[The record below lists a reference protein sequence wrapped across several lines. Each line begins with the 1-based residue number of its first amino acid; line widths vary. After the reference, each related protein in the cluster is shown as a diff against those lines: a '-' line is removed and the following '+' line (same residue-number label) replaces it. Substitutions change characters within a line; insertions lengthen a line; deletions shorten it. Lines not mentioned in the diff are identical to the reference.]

1 MQPMTFLHGSEQW
14 PDGLEL
20 LHVYAL
26 VDLERN
32 PQLARL
38 IAAQRA
44 ALTDFPLACVEDQW
58 LHITLAQIVGHSA
71 DNLSAPHREELVSG
85 LARRLRDMEPVTVMV
100 GSCLSYRTGTIYD
113 LSATGALVEVGRRVR
128 GVVEEVFGP
137 DADAFD
143 TGVLHL
149 THAYAT
155 GEADSDQV
163 QRKLRRVE
171 PGHAPLAIDAVHVV
185 NVRADN
191 QQKTIT
197 WSEPLARIPL
207 GAATQDCA
215 RPHERGVPARAGVGA
230 ADMESID
237 GLLQAAEL
245 AVDEGAFERAD
256 ELYTAILAEVETGP
270 SAGDLWHLQIV
281 RDHALVAYGLGRW
294 AQAEARLRRVLA
306 SREKLAGRDAASVID
321 AVARLSEA
329 VGEQQRWWEAEAL
342 AREAVRRAE
351 RALPE
356 VHEAALGAR
365 LALAW
370 VLASTGEPDAE
381 PLIRRLVETLGA
393 VRGLNHP
400 DTLAARHL
408 LVEFLWGQQ
417 HLAEAAVLAEDL
429 LAIREATQGPEHPH
443 TLLLRA
449 QFALLLHRT
458 GRKDEAA
465 VLAQQALTASVRA
478 QGAQA
483 HHTIKIRNIHHEITA
498 D

>member
-1 MQPMTFLHGSEQW
+1 MTFMHGSEQW

-32 PQLARL
+32 PRLARL
-38 IAAQRA
+38 VAAQRA
-44 ALTDFPLACVEDQW
+44 ALADFPLAFVEDQW

-71 DNLSAPHREELVSG
+71 DSLSASQREELVSG
-85 LARRLRDMEPVTVMV
+85 LTGRLRDMEPVTVMV

-113 LSATGALVEVGRRVR
+113 LSAAGPLVEVGRQVR
-128 GVVEEVFGP
+128 EVVDEVFGP
-137 DADAFD
+137 DAGAYD

-171 PGHAPLAIDAVHVV
+171 PGHAPLAIEAVYLV

-191 QQKTIT
+191 RNKTIT
-197 WSEPLARIPL
+197 WGQPLAQIPL
-207 GAATQDCA
+207 GATTTEDSA
-215 RPHERGVPARAGVGA
+215 RSHENGGPAGTEVAP
-230 ADMESID
+230 ADVESID

-245 AVDEGAFERAD
+245 AVDGGAFERAD
-256 ELYTAILAEVETGP
+256 ELYTAVLAGVESGP
-270 SAGDLWHLQIV
+270 CAGDLWHLQIV
-281 RDHALVAYGLGRW
+281 RDHALVAYGLGHW
-294 AQAEARLRRVLA
+294 AQAEARLRRALA
-306 SREKLAGRDAASVID
+306 GREELAGRDAASVID
-321 AVARLSEA
+321 ALARLSETI
-329 VGEQQRWWEAEAL
+329 GEQHRWAEAEAL
-342 AREAVRRAE
+342 AREAVRRAD

-370 VLASTGEPDAE
+370 VLASIREPDAE
-381 PLIRRLVETLGA
+381 SLLRPLAETLDA
-393 VRGLNHP
+393 IRGFNHP

-408 LVEFLWGQQ
+408 LVEFLCDHQRFE
-417 HLAEAAVLAEDL
+417 EATVLAEDL
-429 LAIREATQGPEHPH
+429 LAIREATRGPEHPH

-449 QFALLLHRT
+449 QFALLLHHT
-458 GRKDEAA
+458 GRTDEAA
-465 VLAQQALTASVRA
+465 VLAEQTLTTSVRV

-483 HHTIKIRNIHHEITA
+483 HHTIKIRNIHHEITVG
-498 D
+498 

>member
-1 MQPMTFLHGSEQW
+1 MTFMHGSKQW
-14 PDGLEL
+14 PDGLKL

-32 PQLARL
+32 PRLAQL

-44 ALTDFPLACVEDQW
+44 ALADFQLAFVEDQW

-71 DNLSAPHREELVSG
+71 DSLSAAQRDELVSG
-85 LARRLRDMEPVTVMV
+85 LTERLRNMEPITVMV

-113 LSATGALVEVGRRVR
+113 LSAAGPLVEVGRQVR
-128 GVVEEVFGP
+128 EVVEEVFGP
-137 DADAFD
+137 DAGAYD

-171 PGHAPLAIDAVHVV
+171 PGHAPLAIDAVHLV

-191 QQKTIT
+191 QNKSIT
-197 WSEPLARIPL
+197 WDRPLAQIPL
-207 GAATQDCA
+207 GQSARSHESDGPAAAEVD
-215 RPHERGVPARAGVGA
+215 PADV
-230 ADMESID
+230 ESID

-256 ELYTAILAEVETGP
+256 ELYTAVLAGVESGP
-270 SAGDLWHLQIV
+270 CVGDLWHLQIV
-281 RDHALVAYGLGRW
+281 RDHALVAYGLGHW

-306 SREKLAGRDAASVID
+306 GREKLAGREAASVID

-329 VGEQQRWWEAEAL
+329 VGEQDRWVEAEAL
-342 AREAVRRAE
+342 AREAVRRAD
-351 RALPE
+351 RTLPDE
-356 VHEAALGAR
+356 HEAALGAR

-381 PLIRRLVETLGA
+381 SLLRPLIETLEAILG
-393 VRGLNHP
+393 RNHP

-408 LVEFLWGQQ
+408 LVEFLCEHQRFG
-417 HLAEAAVLAEDL
+417 EAAVLAEDL
-429 LAIREATQGPEHPH
+429 LAILEATRGPEHPH

-458 GRKDEAA
+458 GRTAEAA
-465 VLAQQALTASVRA
+465 VLAEQTLTTSVRV

-483 HHTIKIRNIHHEITA
+483 HHTIKIRNIRREITVG
-498 D
+498 

>member
-1 MQPMTFLHGSEQW
+1 MTFMHGSEQW
-14 PDGLEL
+14 SDGLEL

-44 ALTDFPLACVEDQW
+44 ALTDFPLSFVEDQW

-71 DNLSAPHREELVSG
+71 DSLSTAQREELVSG
-85 LARRLRDMEPVTVMV
+85 LTRRLRDMEPVTVMV
-100 GSCLSYRTGTIYD
+100 GSCLSYRTGTLYD
-113 LSATGALVEVGRRVR
+113 LSAAGALVEVGRRVR
-128 GVVEEVFGP
+128 TVVEAVFGP
-137 DADAFD
+137 DAGAFD

-155 GEADSDQV
+155 READSDQV
-163 QRKLRRVE
+163 QRKLRHVE
-171 PGHAPLAIDAVHVV
+171 PGHAPLAIDAVHLV

-191 QQKTIT
+191 QNKTIT
-197 WSEPLARIPL
+197 WGQPLARIPL
-207 GAATQDCA
+207 GALAQDSA
-215 RPHERGVPARAGVGA
+215 HPHESSGAAGAEVGA
-230 ADMESID
+230 ADVESID

-256 ELYTAILAEVETGP
+256 ELYTSVLAGVETGP
-270 SAGDLWHLQIV
+270 CVGDLWHLQIL

-294 AQAEARLRRVLA
+294 AQGEARLRRVLA
-306 SREKLAGRDAASVID
+306 GREKLAGRDAAAVID
-321 AVARLSEA
+321 ALARLSEA
-329 VGEQQRWWEAEAL
+329 VGEQHRWVEAEAL
-342 AREAVRRAE
+342 AQEAVRRAD
-351 RALPE
+351 RALPD
-356 VHEAALGAR
+356 VHEATLGAR

-370 VLASTGEPDAE
+370 VLASSGEPDAE
-381 PLIRRLVETLGA
+381 SVLRPLVETLEA
-393 VRGLNHP
+393 VHGLSHP

-408 LVEFLWGQQ
+408 LVELLCDQQ
-417 HLAEAAVLAEDL
+417 RFEEAAVLAADL
-429 LAIREATQGPEHPH
+429 LALREDTRGPEHPH

-458 GRKDEAA
+458 GRTDEAA
-465 VLAQQALTASVRA
+465 FLADQTLTTSVRV

-483 HHTIKIRNIHHEITA
+483 HHTIKIRNIHHEITVG
-498 D
+498 

>member
-1 MQPMTFLHGSEQW
+1 MTFMHGSEQW
-14 PDGLEL
+14 SDGLEL

-44 ALTDFPLACVEDQW
+44 ALADFPLAFVEDEW
-58 LHITLAQIVGHSA
+58 LHITLAQIGGHSA
-71 DNLSAPHREELVSG
+71 GSLSTATAQREELVSG
-85 LARRLRDMEPVTVMV
+85 LTRRLRDMEPVTVMV

-113 LSATGALVEVGRRVR
+113 LSAAGPLVEVGRRVR
-128 GVVEEVFGP
+128 AVVQEVFGP
-137 DADAFD
+137 DAGAFD
-143 TGVLHL
+143 TGVLRL

-163 QRKLRRVE
+163 QRKLRHVE

-191 QQKTIT
+191 QNKTIT
-197 WSEPLARIPL
+197 WGQPLARIPL
-207 GAATQDCA
+207 GAAAQDSA
-215 RPHERGVPARAGVGA
+215 HPHESSRPAGAEVGA
-230 ADMESID
+230 ADVEAID

-256 ELYTAILAEVETGP
+256 ELYTTVLAGVETGP
-270 SAGDLWHLQIV
+270 CVGDLWHLQIV
-281 RDHALVAYGLGRW
+281 RDHALVAYGLGHW

-306 SREKLAGRDAASVID
+306 GREKLAGRDAASVID
-321 AVARLSEA
+321 ALARLSEA
-329 VGEQQRWWEAEAL
+329 VGEQHRWVEAEAL

-351 RALPE
+351 RTLPE

-370 VLASTGEPDAE
+370 VLSLTGEPDAE
-381 PLIRRLVETLGA
+381 SLLRPLVETLDA
-393 VRGLNHP
+393 VHGLSHP

-408 LVEFLWGQQ
+408 LVEFLCGQRRFE
-417 HLAEAAVLAEDL
+417 EATVLAEDL
-429 LAIREATQGPEHPH
+429 LALREATRGPEHPH

-449 QFALLLHRT
+449 QFALLLHHIGRT
-458 GRKDEAA
+458 DEAA
-465 VLAQQALTASVRA
+465 VLAEQTLTTSVRV
-478 QGAQA
+478 QGTQA
-483 HHTIKIRNIHHEITA
+483 HHTNRIRNIHQEITVG
-498 D
+498 

>member
-1 MQPMTFLHGSEQW
+1 MTFMHGSEQW
-14 PDGLEL
+14 SDGLEL

-32 PQLARL
+32 PQLAQL

-44 ALTDFPLACVEDQW
+44 ALADFPLAFVEDQW
-58 LHITLAQIVGHSA
+58 LNITLAQIVGHSA
-71 DNLSAPHREELVSG
+71 DSLSAAQREELVSG
-85 LARRLRDMEPVTVMV
+85 LTGRLRDMEPVTVMV

-113 LSATGALVEVGRRVR
+113 LSAAGGLVEVGQQVR
-128 GVVEEVFGP
+128 QVVEEVFGP
-137 DADAFD
+137 EAGAYD

-149 THAYAT
+149 AHAYAT

-171 PGHAPLAIDAVHVV
+171 PGHAPLAIDAVHLV

-191 QQKTIT
+191 QNKTIT
-197 WSEPLARIPL
+197 WGQPLARIPL
-207 GAATQDCA
+207 GAAAQDSA
-215 RPHERGVPARAGVGA
+215 RSHESSGPAGDEVGP
-230 ADMESID
+230 ADVGSID

-245 AVDEGAFERAD
+245 AVDEGAFDRAD
-256 ELYTAILAEVETGP
+256 ELYTAVLAGVETGP
-270 SAGDLWHLQIV
+270 CAGDLWHLQIV
-281 RDHALVAYGLGRW
+281 RDHALVAYGLGNW
-294 AQAEARLRRVLA
+294 AQAEARLRRALA
-306 SREKLAGRDAASVID
+306 GREELAGRDAASVID
-321 AVARLSEA
+321 ALARLSEA
-329 VGEQQRWWEAEAL
+329 VGEQHRWVEAEAL
-342 AREAVRRAE
+342 AREAVRRAD
-351 RALPE
+351 RALPD

-381 PLIRRLVETLGA
+381 SLLRPLVETLDA
-393 VRGLNHP
+393 IQGLNHP

-408 LVEFLWGQQ
+408 LVEFLCNQQ
-417 HLAEAAVLAEDL
+417 RFEEATVLAEDL

-449 QFALLLHRT
+449 QFALLLYRT
-458 GRKDEAA
+458 GRREEAA
-465 VLAQQALTASVRA
+465 VLAEQTLTTSVSV

-483 HHTIKIRNIHHEITA
+483 HHTTKIRNIHHEITVG
-498 D
+498 